1 LGERLMSK
9 GKEVQL
15 TIVDAKGLVLGRMAS
30 EVAKR
35 LLNGEGIII
44 VNAEEAVISGKRLSI
59 VRDKE
64 KFLQIG
70 HHRKGPFHP
79 RTPEGIVKKVVRGM
93 LPRKKPCGV
102 EALKRLKVY
111 TGTPEGLKDATKITL
126 SEADASNL
134 RGSYIKVSDL
144 AHNIGW
150 KE

>member
-1 LGERLMSK
+1 MSK

-35 LLNGEGIII
+35 LLNGEKIAI
-44 VNAEEAVISGKRLSI
+44 VNAKEAIISGKRLSI

-64 KFLQIG
+64 EYLQIG
-70 HHRKGPFHP
+70 HHRKGPLHP

-93 LPRKKPCGV
+93 LPRKKPRGM

-111 TGTPEGLKDATKITL
+111 TGMPEGLKDAAKITL
-126 SEADASNL
+126 SAADASNL
-134 RGSYIKVSDL
+134 RGSYIRVSDL
-144 AHNIGW
+144 ARNIGW

>member
-1 LGERLMSK
+1 MSK
-9 GKEVQL
+9 GKEIQL

-35 LLNGEGIII
+35 LLNGEKIAI
-44 VNAEEAVISGKRLSI
+44 VNAEEAIISGKRLSI

-64 KFLQIG
+64 EYLQIG
-70 HHRKGPFHP
+70 HHRKGPLHP

-93 LPRKKPCGV
+93 LPRKKPKGL

-111 TGTPEGLKDATKITL
+111 TGMPEGFKDVAKITL

-134 RGSYIKVSDL
+134 RGSFIRVSDL
-144 AHNIGW
+144 ARNIGW

>member
-1 LGERLMSK
+1 MLLSK

-35 LLNGEGIII
+35 LLNGESITI
-44 VNAEEAVISGKRLSI
+44 VNAEEAIISGKRLSI

-64 KFLQIG
+64 EYLQIG
-70 HHRKGPFHP
+70 HHRKGPLHP

-93 LPRKKPCGV
+93 LPRKKPKGL

-111 TGTPEGLKDATKITL
+111 TGMPEGYKDAAKITL
-126 SEADASNL
+126 SEADVSNL
-134 RGSYIKVSDL
+134 RGSYIRVSDL